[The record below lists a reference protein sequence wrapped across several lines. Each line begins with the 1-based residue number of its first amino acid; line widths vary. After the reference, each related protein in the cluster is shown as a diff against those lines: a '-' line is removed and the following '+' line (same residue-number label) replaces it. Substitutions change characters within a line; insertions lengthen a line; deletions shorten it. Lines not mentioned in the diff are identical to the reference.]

1 MTKILIPRSDS
12 ISAKII
18 EPSDFEKFY
27 TDDIIPDYKKSG
39 FTLTAGSGLAVNVS
53 SGVVRLKG
61 LYLENSASE
70 TVSSLTASDVNYI
83 YVKLARD
90 QASEAESWDF
100 FKNLTGTTPTDAF
113 FIGTATTNGS
123 AVTAVDQGTVTD
135 IAIPKLEFLYF
146 GDGVDGDVTLS
157 TNTSI
162 DEVKHYENL
171 TINSGV
177 TLTSTAASQACLI
190 VKVKGTL
197 TINGT
202 INMDA
207 KGGAAGAGRTGGT
220 AGESAQPNIYG
231 MGDSGFNGYN
241 NANLN
246 VGKPGQVGDV
256 GGLGQIGNADTQRQE
271 DGSGGSGAGGTGG
284 AMNAGWAGSIF
295 TVGQRNAQ
303 NGGAYGNDGNV
314 TSYYGDAGTGHGGF
328 REFMT
333 VLGAN
338 GKGQATSLIPHFRP
352 GLANVPNIRL
362 NDPFYIAVNM
372 PQLFGGGGSGGT
384 SGTGGQG
391 GGITGGT
398 ANAPNGGV
406 GGDSGAGGAG
416 GGGIILMAKN
426 IVIGASGVL
435 TADGANGTNGTIG
448 GVGTGP
454 TQYVAAS
461 VGGGSGG
468 GGGGGEA
475 GQIVILYESY
485 INNGSSNITMTGGT
499 GGTGAAAPT
508 LGYASGAGGNGSA
521 KTLKQVN
528 LSL

>member
-61 LYLENSASE
+61 LYLESSASE

-90 QASEAESWDF
+90 SASEAESWDF

-123 AVTAVDQGTVTD
+123 AVTAVDQDTVTD

-146 GDGVDGDVTLS
+146 GNGDDGDVTLS
-157 TNTSI
+157 TNTNI
-162 DEVKHYENL
+162 GEVKHYNNL

-177 TLTSTAASQACLI
+177 TLTSTASSEACLI
-190 VKVKGTL
+190 VKVKNTL

-202 INMDA
+202 ISMDA
-207 KGGAAGAGRTGGT
+207 KGGSAGAGRTGGT
-220 AGESAQPNIYG
+220 AGDG
-231 MGDSGFNGYN
+231 GTFLGGT
-241 NANLN
+241 NLPPIPQK
-246 VGKPGQVGDV
+246 GKPGQIGDV
-256 GGLGQIGNADTQRQE
+256 GGLGQIGNADTHKLE
-271 DGSGGSGAGGTGG
+271 SGSGGSGAGGTGG
-284 AMNAGWAGSIF
+284 GMSVGWAGVIHTNTGFDS
-295 TVGQRNAQ
+295 
-303 NGGAYGNDGNV
+303 D
-314 TSYYGDAGTGHGGF
+314 YYATEHVDF
-328 REFMT
+328 VS
-333 VLGAN
+333 VLGAV
-338 GKGQATSLIPHFRP
+338 GGGQSSAFLPHFQP
-352 GLANVPNIRL
+352 GLANVPNTRL
-362 NDPFYIAVNM
+362 NDQFYIATNM
-372 PQLFGGGGSGGT
+372 PQLFGSGGSGGT
-384 SGTGGQG
+384 SGHGGRGGHGSIGGGTGGDGAPG
-391 GGITGGT
+391 GAGG
-398 ANAPNGGV
+398 NSGV
-406 GGDSGAGGAG
+406 GGVG

-426 IVIGASGVL
+426 IIIGSSDVL
-435 TADGANGTNGTIG
+435 TADATNGTNGSSAG
-448 GVGTGP
+448 SGP
-454 TQYVAAS
+454 AGNSS
-461 VGGGSGG
+461 VGAGTSGGSGG

-485 INNGSSNITMTGGT
+485 TNNGSSNITMTGGT
-499 GGTGAAAPT
+499 GGTGAGAVA
-508 LGYASGAGGNGSA
+508 GASGSPGGITGLAGGNGASGTS

-528 LSL
+528 LS